1 MNARMGKKVL
11 FVDDEEE
18 WRSMVGMSLGAAGFD
33 VLVAKDGSDAMQ
45 LAEGA
50 ELGLIL
56 LDLNLGGENG
66 MMLMKFLKLNQPGV
80 PIVLYTGTEHDDA
93 QVLEMLKAG
102 AHLYLQKGSM
112 EELILNV
119 GAYIK

>member
-18 WRSMVGMSLGAAGFD
+18 WRSMVESSLGSAGFD
-33 VLVAKDGSDAMQ
+33 VLVAKDASDAMR
-45 LAEGA
+45 LAEGT

-56 LDLNLGGENG
+56 LDLNLAGENG
-66 MMLMKFLKLNQPGV
+66 MILVKFLKLNHPGV
-80 PIVLYTGTEHDDA
+80 PILLYAGTEHDDA
-93 QVLEMLKAG
+93 AVLEMLAAG
-102 AHLYLQKGSM
+102 VHQYLQKGSM

>member
-18 WRSMVGMSLGAAGFD
+18 WRSMVDTSLGSAGFD
-33 VLVAKDGSDAMQ
+33 VLVAKDASDAMR

-66 MMLMKFLKLNQPGV
+66 LMLVKFLKLNHPGV
-80 PIVLYTGTEHDDA
+80 PIVLYSDLEHEDA
-93 QVLEMLKAG
+93 HVLEMLKAG
-102 AHLYLQKGSM
+102 VDLYLQKGSM

-119 GAYIK
+119 GAYVQ

>member
-1 MNARMGKKVL
+1 MNAVMGKKVL

-18 WRSMVGMSLGAAGFD
+18 WRSMVNTSLGSAGFE
-33 VLVAKDGSDAMQ
+33 VLVAKDATDAM
-45 LAEGA
+45 LKAEGTD
-50 ELGLIL
+50 LGLIL

-66 MMLMKFLKLNQPGV
+66 MMLVKFLKLNHPGV
-80 PIVLYTGTEHDDA
+80 PIVLYTGTEHEDA
-93 QVLEMLKAG
+93 QVLEMLKSG
-102 AHLYLQKGSM
+102 IHLYLQKGSM

>member
-1 MNARMGKKVL
+1 MSSRMGKKVL

-18 WRSMVGMSLGAAGFD
+18 WRMIVGTSLGSAGFQ
-33 VLVAKDGSDAMQ
+33 VLVAKDATDAMQ
-45 LAEGA
+45 KAEGA

-66 MMLMKFLKLNQPGV
+66 MMLMKFLRLNHPGV

-93 QVLEMLKAG
+93 QVLEMLSLG
-102 AHLYLQKGSM
+102 VHQYLQKGSM

-119 GAYIK
+119 GAYIT

>member
-1 MNARMGKKVL
+1 MNSRMGKKVL

-18 WRSMVGMSLGAAGFD
+18 WRSMVESSLRSAGFD
-33 VLVAKDGSDAMQ
+33 VLLACDATEAMQ
-45 LAEGA
+45 KAEGVD
-50 ELGLIL
+50 LGLIL

-66 MMLMKFLKLNQPGV
+66 MMLVKFLKLNHPGV
-80 PIVLYTGTEHDDA
+80 PIVLYTGTEHDDSA
-93 QVLEMLKAG
+93 VLEMLKG
-102 AHLYLQKGSM
+102 GVHLYLQKGSM